1 MEATQI
7 PASAGPFA
15 QLALSPADFS
25 SLLGQIYQGP
35 MEQVPWGNALEQIRR
50 HLRANYATLILR
62 SPAAD
67 RAGLMVNASEHGTTQ
82 PGETSYNSYYYSLD
96 PFVGLPSDRVVT
108 IDEHIGQAAW
118 CGSEL
123 YRQFLHPLGVRFVLG
138 ADLRTDHG
146 VECRFRVSRN
156 NDAPDFSQSEKALC
170 TALLPHLKRAVS
182 LHSRMDMVESERNVC
197 AGAIDRMLVGMVML
211 DESGT
216 IIKTNAAA
224 DEILAARDGVRVAMG
239 GLDVE
244 YEQENRRFRRLLRQ
258 AMMAHLGT
266 TATVTEAMSI
276 TRPSGKA
283 RLGLLIRTIPLSEW
297 SEDNRRRPA
306 CVIFIR
312 DPERRSQASRDM
324 VRQLFDFT
332 PAETE
337 LALQLAN
344 GLTLDESAEEL
355 GISKNTARAH
365 LRAIFAKT
373 GATRQAK
380 LVRMLLGS
388 VVSLS
393 EQACRTASS
402 MSAPESC
409 EGAHF

>member
-1 MEATQI
+1 MLMEVPQNPAT
-7 PASAGPFA
+7 AGAFA
-15 QLALSPADFS
+15 QLELSPADFS
-25 SLLGQIYQGP
+25 VLLGQIYQGP
-35 MEQVPWGNALEQIRR
+35 MEKVPWGKALELIRR
-50 HLRANYATLILR
+50 QLRANYVTLILR

-82 PGETSYNSYYYSLD
+82 PGEASYNSYYYSLD
-96 PFVGLPSDRVVT
+96 PFVGLPSNRVVT
-108 IDEHIGQAAW
+108 IDEHLGPAAW
-118 CGSEL
+118 CSSEL
-123 YRQFLHPLGVRFVLG
+123 YQQFLHPLGVRFVLG
-138 ADLRTDHG
+138 ADLRTDDG
-146 VECRFRVSRN
+146 VECRLRVSRN
-156 NDAPDFSQSEKALC
+156 MDAPDFSQSEKALC
-170 TALLPHLKRAVS
+170 TALLPHLKRAVD

-197 AGAIDRMLVGMVML
+197 AGAIDRMLVGMVMI

-224 DEILAARDGVRVAMG
+224 DEILAARDGIRIAMG
-239 GLDVE
+239 TLEVNYG
-244 YEQENRRFRRLLRQ
+244 QENRKFQRLLRQ
-258 AMMAHLGT
+258 SMAAHRGAAMAG
-266 TATVTEAMSI
+266 TEAMSV

-283 RLGLLIRTIPLSEW
+283 RLGLLIRTVPLSEW

-306 CVIFIR
+306 CVVFIR
-312 DPERRSQASRDM
+312 DPERKSRASRDM

-365 LRAIFAKT
+365 LRAIFSKT
-373 GATRQAK
+373 GVTRQAK

-388 VVSLS
+388 VISL
-393 EQACRTASS
+393 
-402 MSAPESC
+402 
-409 EGAHF
+409 G